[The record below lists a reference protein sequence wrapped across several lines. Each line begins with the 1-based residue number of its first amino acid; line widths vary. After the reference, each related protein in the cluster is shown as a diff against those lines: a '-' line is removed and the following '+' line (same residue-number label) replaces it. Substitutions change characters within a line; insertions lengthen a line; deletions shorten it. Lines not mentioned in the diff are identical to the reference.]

1 MVVSVKHRSGRDTR
15 TKVCLFA
22 KTPVA
27 GRVKTRM
34 SSSLSE
40 QECLQLHLDLLA
52 CVAANVAALPAQ
64 DYVVELHITG
74 EHSVFDALSE
84 RYGFCRKLQVGQDL
98 GQRMSHAVSDSLREY
113 EAVLLVGA
121 DCPFVDGDVIAAVL
135 QAGQHNRA
143 VMVPAADGGYVA
155 LLLRDHDISL
165 FSDIAWGRESVART
179 TISRLQALRWDFSVL
194 PGCPDID
201 RPEDLNCLVEIPALA
216 HWAKR

>member
-1 MVVSVKHRSGRDTR
+1 MAENLKYQTGRDVR

-22 KTPVA
+22 KAPLA

-52 CVAANVAALPAQ
+52 CVAANAAALPAQ

-74 EHSVFDALSE
+74 EHRVFDALSE
-84 RYGFCRKLQVGQDL
+84 RYGFVQKLQVGRDL
-98 GQRMSHAVSDSLREY
+98 GQRMSHAVCESLRDCES
-113 EAVLLVGA
+113 VLLVGA
-121 DCPFVDGDVIAAVL
+121 DCPFVDCDMISAILRADR
-135 QAGQHNRA
+135 HNQA
-143 VMVPAADGGYVA
+143 VMVPAADGGYAA

-165 FSDIAWGRESVART
+165 FSDIAWGSEEVAQT
-179 TISRLQALRWDFSVL
+179 TISRLQALHWGFHVL
-194 PGCPDID
+194 PSCPDID
-201 RPEDLNCLVEIPALA
+201 RPEDLAYLGEVPALA